1 MKNIALAVAIA
12 VTLSFTAVG
21 AEYLLGTLSGTN
33 TQTLSLGAG
42 STKLAI
48 QCTTPVR
55 YRLSRDA
62 SSTVLSTDV
71 LVATGDPYII
81 DRGPDMNRLNIAH
94 QDTTTTISCNV
105 YRRSP

>member
-1 MKNIALAVAIA
+1 MKHIALAVAVLVSVA
-12 VTLSFTAVG
+12 AFG
-21 AEYLLGTLSGTN
+21 AEYILGSLSGTN

-62 SSTVLSTDV
+62 AATVLSTDA
-71 LVATGDPYII
+71 LVATGDPYQIP
-81 DRGPDMNRLNIAH
+81 RGPDQNRLNVAH
-94 QDTTTTISCNV
+94 QDTTTAISCSV
-105 YRRSP
+105 LRVSP